1 MAATKQKSEVKAAA
15 KKSAPRS
22 AAHPVTIAKK
32 RSSEVSKSSK
42 SVVSKSA
49 KAKIVVSE
57 LVTDSV
63 ATTPKGKVRALP
75 RLTPDLMQLIC
86 TRIANGEAAYKVL
99 KHPDIKIDDSDFYAR
114 IRDDDVYSKMYR
126 DAMERRGEKFAD
138 ELTELADE
146 ARHGTHEDIQA
157 LKLMVNTRQWI
168 VSRLLPKKYGEKVI
182 VAGDADNPLVTQL
195 VVNSGDI
202 LKKIKNGD

>member
-1 MAATKQKSEVKAAA
+1 MAATKQKVAVKSTV

-22 AAHPVTIAKK
+22 VSTPVTIAKK
-32 RSSEVSKSSK
+32 RSSAVSSPSK
-42 SVVSKSA
+42 T
-49 KAKIVVSE
+49 KIVVSE

-63 ATTPKGKVRALP
+63 ATAPKGKVRRLP
-75 RLTPDLMQLIC
+75 RLTVELMQTIC
-86 TRIANGEAAYKVL
+86 TRISNGEAAYKVL
-99 KHPDIKIDDSDFYAR
+99 KQPDIKIDDSDFYAR
-114 IRDDDVYSKMYR
+114 IRDDELYSKMYR

-168 VSRLLPKKYGEKVI
+168 VSRLLPKKYGDKVT
-182 VAGDADNPLVTQL
+182 VAGDAENPLVTQL
-195 VVNSGDI
+195 VVSGGD
-202 LKKIKNGD
+202 LVKRIKGGN